1 MIVLQQQIMILS
13 VNNRYN
19 WCHWSG
25 SWMVIFS
32 VCTKYCIL
40 AVIVRKQQTQ
50 SMIFINITISIV
62 CNTWKWCSL
71 WSPACARST
80 ASWPR
85 SSSPSS
91 PATSP
96 TSSSPG
102 SSWSWRW
109 WCDQACIV
117 GSSGAFSQH
126 LEVLYIMHLISTHIF
141 VVCIMK
147 AIWISCLYLLFEG
160 IHFLKIFSFFVI
172 SFSGGTPLCSP
183 CGSILSGW
191 EPGKDFSFAVM
202 NLYYHDLWFHSAKNF
217 CVLYLKSFRLP
228 PWCWAFLR
236 SQRRSN
242 KKWKWKWG
250 VELCW
255 KKETKPKDRNME
267 EVDTTS

>member
-1 MIVLQQQIMILS
+1 MNDNFQRVYEVLHPG
-13 VNNRYN
+13 RTC
-19 WCHWSG
+19 W
-25 SWMVIFS
+25 
-32 VCTKYCIL
+32 
-40 AVIVRKQQTQ
+40 KQWTQ
-50 SMIFINITISIV
+50 SIIFISITISIV

-141 VVCIMK
+141 VVCFVK
-147 AIWISCLYLLFEG
+147 AIWISCLYLLFRG
-160 IHFLKIFSFFVI
+160 ITFSQNIFFFCNFVLRWDP
-172 SFSGGTPLCSP
+172 SLQS
-183 CGSILSGW
+183 
-191 EPGKDFSFAVM
+191 
-202 NLYYHDLWFHSAKNF
+202 LWIHS
-217 CVLYLKSFRLP
+217 LQ
-228 PWCWAFLR
+228 LR
-236 SQRRSN
+236 T
-242 KKWKWKWG
+242 W
-250 VELCW
+250 
-255 KKETKPKDRNME
+255 
-267 EVDTTS
+267 